1 MFDKIYGDIGYND
14 MLCFIPKDS
23 MEYPVNR
30 ESYGGVFRHYN
41 DATKEIAYQNSL
53 LLSQIFGYRFK
64 DFRYSF
70 RNAINPSL
78 VYDDGWKLQITPVS
92 FFNSILS
99 EAGSD
104 DIITHKDKDLIIE
117 KLNAL
122 KSNIASKSD
131 EEFFD
136 GINYYLRKNMIYCNL
151 NKNNYIDFID
161 YSIKNIDSI
170 LAIPNLESDRLN
182 NDSLPKDILYA
193 CSINALDIME
203 RTNSSDLCVLPNYYY
218 DRVSSVG
225 SSPYAHKCYVNGIG
239 YLGYNCFNDKY
250 NSLKQSN
257 PDLFSRSGNLMDNVT
272 LLDTFALIRP
282 GHADDKRITV
292 SEVTKRNSYQMSEEE
307 IAAVKDKIDF
317 FESTP
322 YKTKVAGL
330 NRFDGY
336 FGYVYDN
343 DYLVFVKFYANKRE
357 SRGGQGN
364 AIYVLPAD
372 LLDLSLSD
380 KQHIINYIKNSGD
393 DRAFRIIQRT
403 ERYKDRVNEVIEHD
417 NVSKTPFDDIIET
430 YNKKGRVLVK

>member
-14 MLCFIPKDS
+14 MLCFMPKDT
-23 MEYPVNR
+23 MEYPINR
-30 ESYGGVFRHYN
+30 ESYRGVFRNYN
-41 DATKEIAYQNSL
+41 DATREIAYQNSL
-53 LLSQIFGYRFK
+53 LLSQIFGNRFN
-64 DFRYSF
+64 DFKYSF

-78 VYDDGWKLQITPVS
+78 VYDDGWKLQITPVA
-92 FFNSILS
+92 FFNSIVS
-99 EAGSD
+99 EVGSD
-104 DIITHKDKDLIIE
+104 DVITHKDKDLIIE
-117 KLNAL
+117 KLNNL
-122 KSNIASKSD
+122 IDEISSKSD

-136 GINYYLRKNMIYCNL
+136 GINYYLKKNMRYSNL
-151 NKNNYIDFID
+151 NKNNYIDFIN
-161 YSIKNIDSI
+161 YSIRNIDSI
-170 LAIPNLESDRLN
+170 LSIPNIESDKLN
-182 NDSLPKDILYA
+182 NNSLPKDILYA

-203 RTNSSDLCVLPNYYY
+203 SSNSSDLCVLPNYYY
-218 DRVSSVG
+218 DRVSSIG
-225 SSPYAHKCYVNGIG
+225 RSAYPHKCYVNGTG
-239 YLGYNCFNDKY
+239 YFGYNCYNDKY
-250 NSLKQSN
+250 SSLKQSR
-257 PDLFSRSGNLMDNVT
+257 PHLFSRTGNLMDNVT

-282 GHADDKRITV
+282 GHDGDKRITV
-292 SEVTKRNSYQMSEEE
+292 SEVTKRNSYQMSDEE

-317 FESTP
+317 FENTP

-357 SRGGQGN
+357 SRGGRGN

-393 DRAFRIIQRT
+393 DRAFRIIQRS
-403 ERYKDRVNEVIEHD
+403 EKYKDRVHDVIEHD
-417 NVSKTPFDDIIET
+417 NVSKTSFDDIIET

>member
-14 MLCFIPKDS
+14 MLCFMPKDT
-23 MEYPVNR
+23 MEYPINR
-30 ESYGGVFRHYN
+30 ESYRGVFRNYN
-41 DATKEIAYQNSL
+41 DATREIAYQNSL
-53 LLSQIFGYRFK
+53 LLSQIFGNRFN
-64 DFRYSF
+64 DFKYSF

-78 VYDDGWKLQITPVS
+78 VYDDGWKLQITPVA

-99 EAGSD
+99 EVGSD
-104 DIITHKDKDLIIE
+104 DVITHKDKDLIIE
-117 KLNAL
+117 KLNNL
-122 KSNIASKSD
+122 IDEISSKSD

-136 GINYYLRKNMIYCNL
+136 GINYYLKKNMRYSNL
-151 NKNNYIDFID
+151 NKNNYIDFIN
-161 YSIKNIDSI
+161 YSIRNIDSI
-170 LAIPNLESDRLN
+170 LSIPNIESDKLN
-182 NDSLPKDILYA
+182 NNSLPKDILYA

-203 RTNSSDLCVLPNYYY
+203 SSNSSDLCVLPNYYY
-218 DRVSSVG
+218 DRVSSIG
-225 SSPYAHKCYVNGIG
+225 RSAYPHKCYVNGTG
-239 YLGYNCFNDKY
+239 YFGYNCYNDKY
-250 NSLKQSN
+250 SSLKQSR
-257 PDLFSRSGNLMDNVT
+257 PHLFSRTGNLMDNVT

-282 GHADDKRITV
+282 GHDGDKRITV
-292 SEVTKRNSYQMSEEE
+292 SEVTKRNSYQMSDEE

-317 FESTP
+317 FENTP

-357 SRGGQGN
+357 SRGGRGN

-393 DRAFRIIQRT
+393 DRAFRIIQRS
-403 ERYKDRVNEVIEHD
+403 EKYKDRVHDVIEHD
-417 NVSKTPFDDIIET
+417 NVSKTPFDDIIES
-430 YNKKGRVLVK
+430 YNKRGRVLVK

>member
-14 MLCFIPKDS
+14 MLCFMPKDT
-23 MEYPVNR
+23 MEYPINR
-30 ESYGGVFRHYN
+30 ESYRGVFRNYN
-41 DATKEIAYQNSL
+41 DATREIAYQNSL
-53 LLSQIFGYRFK
+53 LLSQIFGNRFN
-64 DFRYSF
+64 DFKYSF

-78 VYDDGWKLQITPVS
+78 VYDDGWKLQITPVA

-99 EAGSD
+99 EVGSD
-104 DIITHKDKDLIIE
+104 DVITHKDKDLIIE
-117 KLNAL
+117 KLNNL
-122 KSNIASKSD
+122 IDEISSKSD

-136 GINYYLRKNMIYCNL
+136 GINYYLKKNMRYSNL
-151 NKNNYIDFID
+151 NKNNYIDFIN
-161 YSIKNIDSI
+161 YSIRNIDSI
-170 LAIPNLESDRLN
+170 LSIPNIESDKLN
-182 NDSLPKDILYA
+182 NNSLPKDILYA

-203 RTNSSDLCVLPNYYY
+203 SSNSSDLCVLPNYYY
-218 DRVSSVG
+218 DRVSSIG
-225 SSPYAHKCYVNGIG
+225 RSAYPHKCYVNGTG
-239 YLGYNCFNDKY
+239 YFGYNCYNDKY
-250 NSLKQSN
+250 SSLKQSR
-257 PDLFSRSGNLMDNVT
+257 PHLFSRTGNLMDNVT

-282 GHADDKRITV
+282 GHDGDKRITV
-292 SEVTKRNSYQMSEEE
+292 SEVTKRNSYQMSDEE

-317 FESTP
+317 FENTP

-357 SRGGQGN
+357 SRGGRGN

-393 DRAFRIIQRT
+393 DRAFRIIQRS
-403 ERYKDRVNEVIEHD
+403 EKYKDRVHDVIEHD
-417 NVSKTPFDDIIET
+417 NVSKTPFDDIIE
-430 YNKKGRVLVK
+430 

>member
-14 MLCFIPKDS
+14 MLCFMPKDT
-23 MEYPVNR
+23 MEYPINR
-30 ESYGGVFRHYN
+30 ESYRGVFRNYN
-41 DATKEIAYQNSL
+41 DATREIAYQNSL
-53 LLSQIFGYRFK
+53 LLSQIFGNRFN
-64 DFRYSF
+64 DFKYSF

-78 VYDDGWKLQITPVS
+78 VYDDGWKLQITPVA

-99 EAGSD
+99 EVGSD
-104 DIITHKDKDLIIE
+104 DVITHKDKDLIIE
-117 KLNAL
+117 KLNNL
-122 KSNIASKSD
+122 IDEISSKSD

-136 GINYYLRKNMIYCNL
+136 GINYYLKKNMRYSNL
-151 NKNNYIDFID
+151 NKNNYIDFIN
-161 YSIKNIDSI
+161 YSIRNIDSI
-170 LAIPNLESDRLN
+170 LSIPNIESDKLN
-182 NDSLPKDILYA
+182 NNSLPKDILYA

-203 RTNSSDLCVLPNYYY
+203 SSNSSDLCVLPNYYY
-218 DRVSSVG
+218 DRVSSIG
-225 SSPYAHKCYVNGIG
+225 RSAYPHKCYVNGTG
-239 YLGYNCFNDKY
+239 YFGYNCYNDKY
-250 NSLKQSN
+250 SSLKQSR
-257 PDLFSRSGNLMDNVT
+257 PHLFSRTGNLMDNVT

-282 GHADDKRITV
+282 GHDGDKRITV
-292 SEVTKRNSYQMSEEE
+292 SEVTKRNSYQMSDEE

-317 FESTP
+317 FENTP

-357 SRGGQGN
+357 SRGGRGN

-393 DRAFRIIQRT
+393 DRAFRIIQRS
-403 ERYKDRVNEVIEHD
+403 EKYKDRVNDVIEHD
-417 NVSKTPFDDIIET
+417 NVSKTSFDDIIET